1 MIGLGQADAREAV
14 ERGWRRDTLIT
25 LHQTMLARNMGVT
38 SKTPWSLFIDGRY
51 MIYST
56 YTPADVERAFSPTAT
71 TDPIEAYSD
80 GSGTTM
86 DKPAGIG
93 VVVYRRGEA
102 PELIAENT
110 GPGTN
115 NRAELLAIWRA
126 LRAVP
131 DVSVPLLICSD
142 SEYAIGS
149 CTKDW
154 VPQANAALIR
164 AMRYDLM
171 LRSTV
176 RPVDF
181 KHVPG
186 HRNVEGNEIADKL
199 ANVGRKIVTTV
210 SVYQDV

>member
-1 MIGLGQADAREAV
+1 MIGLGKEDARVALEG
-14 ERGWRRDTLIT
+14 GWPRETLLALNQVMRLRNLEIT
-25 LHQTMLARNMGVT
+25 A
-38 SKTPWSLFIDGRY
+38 KTPWSFFVGNAY
-51 MIYST
+51 MIYGS
-56 YTPADVERAFSPTAT
+56 YTPSEVERAFDMPG
-71 TDPIEAYSD
+71 DGRIEAYAD

-93 VVVYRRGEA
+93 VVVYRPGYR
-102 PELIAENT
+102 PELIAENI

-126 LRAVP
+126 MRACP
-131 DVSVPLLICSD
+131 DVMAPLLICSD

-154 VPQANAALIR
+154 APMANAQLIR

-176 RPVDF
+176 RQVEF

-199 ANVGRKIVTTV
+199 ANIGRKIVTIPT
-210 SVYQDV
+210 VYQDV